1 MEEQVFA
8 VSKANEQLLDVAS
21 SIEDFLHNFK
31 LDGKSKYRELIRRMI
46 LEGRY
51 DVEIDF
57 NDVMSYNPK
66 LAEVV
71 IKNPEYMLKQFS
83 EVLRKIVEYEAPDY
97 AERVYEIIPRFRN
110 LPLIFKIRDLR
121 SHLLNNLIAVEGIV
135 VRASPPK
142 QKIVEAV
149 FQHDCGNEV
158 KVPVAGD
165 TVEKPLQC
173 PYCHKS
179 SGNWRL
185 VEEKSRFRDFQ
196 RLVIQEKPEEMP
208 AGRMPRSIEADIYD
222 NLVDMARP
230 GDRVVV
236 IGVLKLRGD
245 GGKRLK
251 SLHDMYIETNN
262 IMVSQRILEEIEIT
276 KEDEENIKELAK
288 DPLIRRKIIA
298 SIAPAIHGLWDIKE
312 AIALLL
318 FGGVP
323 KVLPDGTKIR
333 GDIHVLIIGDPG
345 TAKSQLL
352 QYVARIAPRAVYT
365 TGKGATAAGLTAA
378 VVRDKQTGEYYLE
391 AGALVLADGGIAC
404 IDEIDKMREEDR
416 VAIHEAMEQ
425 QTISIAKAGIV
436 ARLNARTSVL
446 AAGNPRYGRY
456 LVNRSIAEN
465 VNLPPTILSRFD
477 LIFVMR
483 DVPNSERDLRLAKHI
498 TYAHMKEEDVKPII
512 EVETLRKYVA
522 YARKFTRPVLSE
534 GARKMLEEF
543 FVEMRRKSLEVPD
556 SPVAITARQLEA
568 LIRLAEAHAKMTLND
583 VVTEDDAAEAIR
595 LVKSMLESVG
605 IDVESGE
612 IDIDVIMTGKPKS
625 QREKMLI
632 IEEVIRNLAKE
643 EGCAKIKAIVSKA
656 REQNIEDKLVEEVL
670 VRMRREGLIY
680 EVKEGCYAPVV

>member
-1 MEEQVFA
+1 MEEQVFV

-149 FQHDCGNEV
+149 FQHDCGNDV

-568 LIRLAEAHAKMTLND
+568 LIRLAEAHAKMALND

>member
-456 LVNRSIAEN
+456 LANRSIAEN

-568 LIRLAEAHAKMTLND
+568 LIRLAEAHAKMALND

>member
-1 MEEQVFA
+1 MEEQVFV

-365 TGKGATAAGLTAA
+365 TGKGL
-378 VVRDKQTGEYYLE
+378 RLQ
-391 AGALVLADGGIAC
+391 VLRLLWLGIS
-404 IDEIDKMREEDR
+404 K
-416 VAIHEAMEQ
+416 
-425 QTISIAKAGIV
+425 
-436 ARLNARTSVL
+436 
-446 AAGNPRYGRY
+446 
-456 LVNRSIAEN
+456 LVNI
-465 VNLPPTILSRFD
+465 IL
-477 LIFVMR
+477 
-483 DVPNSERDLRLAKHI
+483 
-498 TYAHMKEEDVKPII
+498 
-512 EVETLRKYVA
+512 
-522 YARKFTRPVLSE
+522 
-534 GARKMLEEF
+534 
-543 FVEMRRKSLEVPD
+543 
-556 SPVAITARQLEA
+556 RQEP
-568 LIRLAEAHAKMTLND
+568 
-583 VVTEDDAAEAIR
+583 
-595 LVKSMLESVG
+595 SF
-605 IDVESGE
+605 
-612 IDIDVIMTGKPKS
+612 
-625 QREKMLI
+625 
-632 IEEVIRNLAKE
+632 
-643 EGCAKIKAIVSKA
+643 
-656 REQNIEDKLVEEVL
+656 
-670 VRMRREGLIY
+670 
-680 EVKEGCYAPVV
+680 